1 MVSAHAE
8 APVEGS
14 ILLAGV
20 VLKLATF
27 GVMAILLSLLWEGT
41 RFAMCF
47 SLSAGVFTLLM
58 ASLSLLQQLDLKC
71 LVALSSVAHMGNG
84 TLGLLSMTEEGIGGV
99 LLLALSHGLVSPC
112 LFLLVGGR
120 LYNGF
125 RTRSV
130 YAYRGLTA
138 VAPLLSTLLL
148 IHLLAN
154 IAVPLSPN
162 WIAEL
167 LILAGLSHDA
177 LILCSL
183 SAFNIVASAVYTLWL
198 SSRILLGP

>member
-1 MVSAHAE
+1 
-8 APVEGS
+8 
-14 ILLAGV
+14 
-20 VLKLATF
+20 
-27 GVMAILLSLLWEGT
+27 
-41 RFAMCF
+41 
-47 SLSAGVFTLLM
+47 M

-84 TLGLLSMTEEGIGGV
+84 TLGLLSITEEGIGGV

-198 SSRILLGP
+198 SSRILLGPWSQYLRGTSDLRFTESLVLSSLSVLTLAIGLFAQALTQAFVSPA